1 MKEPL
6 NIVVITNDHYV
17 ILLAALI
24 KSIESNLTT
33 PQQLVFNIIDDKVS
47 AENKEKL
54 TKSVNHQITF
64 LRWIEMDA
72 LIPKDGSLPVDK
84 TSYPLNI
91 YMRFF
96 IPNFMDE
103 SIERVLYLDVDMI
116 FQTDISPLFE
126 LNLDQYVVA
135 AVPDPRIKTFDN
147 NWGGVK
153 NYKQLGLEGQNRYFN
168 SGLLVMNL
176 KLWRSLGITQKLIHC
191 MNENIQYANYPDQYG
206 LNVILVNQWL
216 ALDNR
221 WNHFAN
227 MVAENTPF
235 VLHFV
240 QRKPIYNSYF
250 GSRLY
255 REIFL
260 KYLRMT
266 AWEGFQSI
274 SEFKRII
281 NKLKIVINK
290 FTQLISKP

>member
-1 MKEPL
+1 MKEQL
-6 NIVVITNDHYV
+6 NIVVITNDYYV

-33 PQQLVFNIIDDKVS
+33 PYQLIFNIVDDKVS
-47 AENKEKL
+47 IESKAKL
-54 TKSVNHQITF
+54 EQSINNQITF
-64 LRWIEMDA
+64 LRWIEMEG
-72 LIPKDGSLPVDK
+72 LIPKDSSLPIDK

-96 IPNFMDE
+96 IPNFIDE

-116 FQTDISPLFE
+116 FQTDISALFK
-126 LNLDQYVVA
+126 LDFGDNVVA

-153 NYKQLGLEGQNRYFN
+153 NYKQLGLNGDALYFN

-176 KLWRSLGITQKLIHC
+176 TLWRTLGITDKLIHC
-191 MNENIQYANYPDQYG
+191 MNENIAYANYPDQYG

-216 ALDNR
+216 VLDEK

-227 MVAENTPF
+227 MTTDTNPF
-235 VLHFV
+235 VIHFV
-240 QRKPIYNSYF
+240 QRKPIYDSYV
-250 GSRLY
+250 GSKLY
-255 REIFL
+255 KEKFFFYL
-260 KYLRMT
+260 KMT
-266 AWEGFQSI
+266 EWKSFTSI

-281 NKLKIVINK
+281 SKLQIVINK
-290 FTQLISKP
+290 LTRLISRP